1 MLNVIFFDAAGTL
14 FEPRDPVGATYARVA
29 RTYGIETEADKV
41 DAAFRRIFRHSP
53 GLAFGPGH
61 GANELRELERRW
73 WRELVAAS
81 FKELG
86 EFTDFG
92 AYFDELFAL
101 FADPATWRIDPEATP
116 TLRRLRTRGFTLG
129 MISNFDYRLYR
140 ILEGLGLAEQFDSI
154 TISSEA
160 GYAKPSPEI
169 FRIALAKHGI
179 TADEALHVGDSDHL
193 DIAGATAAGI
203 AAVLIDPSAPA
214 RLLVDGRIARVASL
228 DAVLEAADSIPFP

>member
-1 MLNVIFFDAAGTL
+1 MLKVIFFDAAGTL
-14 FEPRDPVGATYARVA
+14 FEPRDPVGATYAQVA
-29 RTYGIETEADKV
+29 RNYGIETKAETM
-41 DAAFRRIFRHSP
+41 DAAFRRVFRHSS

-61 GANELRELERRW
+61 GAAELRDLERRW

-81 FKELG
+81 FKGLG
-86 EFTDFG
+86 YFSDFG

-101 FADPATWRIDPEATP
+101 FADPATWRIDPESLP
-116 TLRRLRTRGFTLG
+116 TLRRLRTRGFSLG
-129 MISNFDYRLYR
+129 MISNFDHRLYH
-140 ILEGLGLAEQFDSI
+140 ILEGLGLGAQFASI

-179 TADEALHVGDSDHL
+179 SADEALHVGDSEHL

-203 AAVLIDPSAPA
+203 AAVLIDPASPT
-214 RLLVDGRIARVASL
+214 RLLIDGRIARVASL
-228 DAVLEAADSIPFP
+228 DAVPEAADSIPFP